1 TRQGLRLSK
10 VPSNRPRSLSPT
22 ALMTFDLPA
31 VQSALREFGFDAWLL
46 ADFRGSNVLARR
58 ILKIADDVHTSRR
71 FFYCVPAEGPPQKL
85 VHRIE
90 SGVLDHLPG
99 EKIVYLTWQELERG
113 LATLVDREVGAA
125 SRAAPEL
132 PRASA
137 NPVPL

>member
-1 TRQGLRLSK
+1 
-10 VPSNRPRSLSPT
+10 
-22 ALMTFDLPA
+22 MTFDLPA

-71 FFYCVPAEGPPQKL
+71 FFYCVPAEGAPRKL

-99 EKIVYLTWQELERG
+99 EKIVYLTWQELDQGVAALVDGGAGILPGGHAGG
-113 LATLVDREVGAA
+113 LAKADGTRSVPATNERRSVAMEY
-125 SRAAPEL
+125 S
-132 PRASA
+132 PRNAI
-137 NPVPL
+137 PYV

>member
-1 TRQGLRLSK
+1 
-10 VPSNRPRSLSPT
+10 
-22 ALMTFDLPA
+22 MFDLPA

-71 FFYCVPAEGPPQKL
+71 FFYCVPAEGAPRKL

-113 LATLVDREVGAA
+113 VAALISADGTRSVPATDGKKTIAMEY
-125 SRAAPEL
+125 S
-132 PRASA
+132 PRNA
-137 NPVPL
+137 NPYVSRV